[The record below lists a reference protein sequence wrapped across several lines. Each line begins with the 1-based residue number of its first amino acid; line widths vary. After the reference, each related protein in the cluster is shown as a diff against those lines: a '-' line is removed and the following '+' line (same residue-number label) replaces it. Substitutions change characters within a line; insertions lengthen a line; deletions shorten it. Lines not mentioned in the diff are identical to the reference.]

1 VQGMA
6 TTPLK
11 IPRMLNRKTV
21 AIRDMDER
29 WNVNRLAFCAERISQ
44 TGAVDGGGVRS
55 ATDLP

>member
-1 VQGMA
+1 MA